1 MDQIKFNIIMRKPK
15 YPVIVISTERLYSS
29 FDIKQLA
36 KSCISST
43 PIDGKNIVQ
52 VIDSTGEE
60 FWYSPEQYVLSPGFS
75 FKKWTKKQL
84 IEMFNSSSNAKNQVQ
99 EYSTK
104 SLSAKR
110 LEKIIEDI
118 CELLKE

>member
-1 MDQIKFNIIMRKPK
+1 MAQIKFNIILRKPK
-15 YPVIVISTERLYSS
+15 YPVIVISAERLYSA

-36 KSCISST
+36 KCCITST
-43 PIDGKNIVQ
+43 PCEGKSIVQ

-118 CELLKE
+118 CELLKS